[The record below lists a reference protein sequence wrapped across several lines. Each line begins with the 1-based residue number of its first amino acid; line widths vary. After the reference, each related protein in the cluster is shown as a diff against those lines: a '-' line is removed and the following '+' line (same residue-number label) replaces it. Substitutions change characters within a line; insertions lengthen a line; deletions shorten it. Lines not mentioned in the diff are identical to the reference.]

1 MSRKNSIKKPP
12 HLLDLDSSSSYS
24 STALSS
30 SSWSLSSSSS
40 SSSSSSV
47 SPPSST
53 PSSWRVRSNYLQRI
67 GIVRT
72 TSPIIAIKKAAAT
85 TPSSCTLLS
94 APERTT
100 RDLRNVP
107 RFNAPLRYEE
117 KDGDDEDGDVH
128 RRNRLISEGSQ
139 DGKRVNFREDVTVVP
154 IPMRSEYSDRIKT
167 KLWTGR
173 VELCEIV
180 ERNLEEFAAENY
192 NWRSV
197 CPEEHM
203 HLCTDTQ
210 DLIHPVHLEL
220 GRYTFGTG
228 GRVARNLHCS

>member
-72 TSPIIAIKKAAAT
+72 TSPIIVIKKAAAT
-85 TPSSCTLLS
+85 TPSSSTLLS

-139 DGKRVNFREDVTVVP
+139 DRKRVNFREDVTVVP

-180 ERNLEEFAAENY
+180 GKRL
-192 NWRSV
+192 
-197 CPEEHM
+197 
-203 HLCTDTQ
+203 
-210 DLIHPVHLEL
+210 DLYFMQIRIIIYVLVRKKEPASSHHISHVQILPPLL
-220 GRYTFGTG
+220 I
-228 GRVARNLHCS
+228 

>member
-1 MSRKNSIKKPP
+1 
-12 HLLDLDSSSSYS
+12 
-24 STALSS
+24 
-30 SSWSLSSSSS
+30 
-40 SSSSSSV
+40 V
-47 SPPSST
+47 SPPST
-53 PSSWRVRSNYLQRI
+53 PSSRRVRSNYLQRI

-72 TSPIIAIKKAAAT
+72 SPIIKKAT
-85 TPSSCTLLS
+85 TQSRSALLS

-107 RFNAPLRYEE
+107 RSNAPLRYKE
-117 KDGDDEDGDVH
+117 KDDDVH
-128 RRNRLISEGSQ
+128 RRDRLNSEGS
-139 DGKRVNFREDVTVVP
+139 GERKRVNFREDVTVAP

-180 ERNLEEFAAENY
+180 GKLDLCIHVIVLVRKRTSVLTSYHALTPSHLIPNKTERNLEEFAAENY

-197 CPEEHM
+197 CPEEEM
-203 HLCTDTQ
+203 YICADTQ
-210 DLIHPVHLEL
+210 ELVHPVHLEL

-228 GRVARNLHCS
+228 GRVARNLYCS